1 MNTGIEVL
9 KLQAFAPLK
18 GRRVGLM
25 TNTASVD
32 ADLRLTL
39 DVLRENVNLVAL
51 YSPEHG
57 LTSVAADGEK
67 VTSSTDSRTGLHVYS
82 LYGDT
87 LRPTREMLRDIDVL
101 VCDIQDI
108 GARYY
113 TYIWTISYILEA
125 AGENG
130 VEVMI
135 LDRPNP
141 LGGDV
146 VRGAPLQSGFESFVG
161 RYNIPNQHGMT
172 IGELA
177 QMFNALWN
185 PTPAQLTV
193 IKCEVWWRTMTW
205 NMTGLPFIT
214 PSPAMPHYST
224 AQHYP
229 GACLIEGTTL
239 SEGRGTALP
248 FEIVGAPYI
257 DPFALANQLNAEA
270 VGVRFRPHT
279 FKPYASKYEGE
290 VCHGV
295 QAHVT
300 NGQSFDPIASWLCVI
315 STIRHLYPDHFAWK
329 EAHFDRLIGSDQLR
343 RQIDEGVPV
352 EEIMQSWRDFIIEFK
367 TLRQPY
373 LLYH

>member
-9 KLQAFAPLK
+9 KLQQFASLK

-25 TNTASVD
+25 TNTAAVD
-32 ADLRLTL
+32 SDLCLTL

-57 LTSVAADGEK
+57 LAGVAADGEQ
-67 VTSSTDSRTGLHVYS
+67 VSSSIDPRTGLPIHS

-87 LRPTREMLRDIDVL
+87 LRPTSDILRDIDVL

-130 VEVMI
+130 IEVMI

-141 LGGDV
+141 LGGEV
-146 VRGAPLQSGFESFVG
+146 VRGAPLQPALASFVG

-172 IGELA
+172 LGELV

-193 IKCEVWWRTMTW
+193 IKCEVWWRSMTW

-229 GACLIEGTTL
+229 GSCLIEGTTL

-248 FEIVGAPYI
+248 FEIIGAPYI
-257 DPFALANQLNAEA
+257 DPFALADKLNAEA
-270 VGVRFRPHT
+270 IGVRFRPHT
-279 FKPYASKYEGE
+279 FKPYAGKHEGE
-290 VCHGV
+290 VCYGV
-295 QAHVT
+295 QAHIT
-300 NGQSFDPIASWLCVI
+300 DSYTYDPIKTWLHVI

-329 EAHFDRLIGSDQLR
+329 ESHFDRLIGSDTPR
-343 RQIDEGVPV
+343 HQIDAGIPV
-352 EEIMQSWRDFIIEFK
+352 DEIMQSWRDFINDFK
-367 TLRQPY
+367 ALRQPY
-373 LLYH
+373 LRYR